1 MLWMFHIQYN
11 TTLWAAAEW
20 IAFCGMLE
28 GLTNRSYKR
37 FKNLKWVKAKV
48 TSESLP
54 NRLHSL
60 VTNSQGHW
68 SLHLSTYVN
77 VKASSIGQFKL
88 NQSKSP
94 TWRSALS
101 YQGTCIAVA
110 SNTLTFGT
118 HGFGFNHFSPKAV
131 PAALWDA
138 SPALQAI
145 QNSEKKKKKRK
156 MAKNYCNVL
165 YKNNIR
171 TTKLSKK
178 GLLGASFCDD
188 FPHSCAFSDSEMKA
202 WWQQTGE
209 AALVGRWQWT
219 PTESQEESWNTGA
232 NKIAKNIT

>member
-1 MLWMFHIQYN
+1 
-11 TTLWAAAEW
+11 
-20 IAFCGMLE
+20 
-28 GLTNRSYKR
+28 
-37 FKNLKWVKAKV
+37 
-48 TSESLP
+48 
-54 NRLHSL
+54 
-60 VTNSQGHW
+60 
-68 SLHLSTYVN
+68 
-77 VKASSIGQFKL
+77 
-88 NQSKSP
+88 
-94 TWRSALS
+94 
-101 YQGTCIAVA
+101 
-110 SNTLTFGT
+110 
-118 HGFGFNHFSPKAV
+118 
-131 PAALWDA
+131 
-138 SPALQAI
+138 
-145 QNSEKKKKKRK
+145 